1 MNTSRSP
8 YTRTATW
15 MKSAANVSYGNV
27 ATGRSWSCSAA
38 NLLCA
43 GAHQHGHED
52 QPSDACSPILAPA
65 IHRPHGQFRRLL
77 CSLAWDYKKVI
88 EDLSWTHDLV
98 LKCKEALLDAE
109 PDRYNTN
116 VDYGAKLFSNLCSSR
131 ANKNVRSACNGLAE

>member
-1 MNTSRSP
+1 M
-8 YTRTATW
+8 
-15 MKSAANVSYGNV
+15 
-27 ATGRSWSCSAA
+27 
-38 NLLCA
+38 
-43 GAHQHGHED
+43 
-52 QPSDACSPILAPA
+52 
-65 IHRPHGQFRRLL
+65 